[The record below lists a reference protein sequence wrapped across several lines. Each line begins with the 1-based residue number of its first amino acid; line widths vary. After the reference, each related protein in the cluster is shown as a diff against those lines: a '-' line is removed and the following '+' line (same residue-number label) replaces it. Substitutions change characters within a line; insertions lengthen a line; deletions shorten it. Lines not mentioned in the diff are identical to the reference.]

1 MNSASTTAERIV
13 ECLLDPLLAEA
24 TVRLPPR
31 GTRWIAVYASA
42 VPGKQT
48 WRSTGLRDR
57 DAALALAREW
67 EAEARQQRAMSGA
80 PRKPTMRVR
89 RGSGEAAAGLLN
101 QEEVA
106 ALLGLSV
113 RAIRQIEQLAFQK
126 LRRHPAL
133 RRFWREHVTG
143 DVEEATASRD
153 LDRSEI
159 AALFSLVRT
168 PLERQALTKVLA
180 ALLTDRL
187 LYT

>member
-1 MNSASTTAERIV
+1 MNSASMTAEMIV
-13 ECLLDPLLAEA
+13 ECLLDPLLVEA
-24 TVRLPPR
+24 TVRRPPR
-31 GTRWIAVYASA
+31 SRIWVAVFTGPQSGTQV
-42 VPGKQT
+42 

-113 RAIRQIEQLAFQK
+113 RAIRNVERRAIEK
-126 LRRHPAL
+126 LRRAL
-133 RRFWREHVTG
+133 RRFCREHVTG
-143 DVEEATASRD
+143 DVEETSASHD
-153 LDRSEI
+153 LLPEEVVP
-159 AALFSLVRT
+159 LFNPT
-168 PLERQALTKVLA
+168 
-180 ALLTDRL
+180 
-187 LYT
+187 